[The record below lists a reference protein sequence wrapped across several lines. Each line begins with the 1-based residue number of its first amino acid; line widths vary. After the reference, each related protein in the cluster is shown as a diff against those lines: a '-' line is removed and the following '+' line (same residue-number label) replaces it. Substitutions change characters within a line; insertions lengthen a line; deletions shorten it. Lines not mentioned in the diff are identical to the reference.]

1 MHGRGSLV
9 RLERSSHDVLV
20 DGRRALIAVRGP
32 TDPEALAR
40 ELVRVG
46 AVTAVGLDSRGG
58 EPWQIR
64 EALAGAERASLVAE
78 AAGPPVR
85 RASDL
90 GALAAVAGD
99 ILAGTRVESRFD
111 AAGLGTVEA
120 LVASNWSK
128 APAARRLGIA
138 RQRLYERLESL
149 AARHGVDFDLP
160 QTRIELA
167 LEVWSARMT
176 EIAATPLS

>member
-1 MHGRGSLV
+1 
-9 RLERSSHDVLV
+9 
-20 DGRRALIAVRGP
+20 
-32 TDPEALAR
+32 
-40 ELVRVG
+40 
-46 AVTAVGLDSRGG
+46 
-58 EPWQIR
+58 
-64 EALAGAERASLVAE
+64 
-78 AAGPPVR
+78 VR

-99 ILAGTRVESRFD
+99 ILSGTRIDSRFD
-111 AAGLGTVEA
+111 AAGLETVEA
-120 LVASNWSK
+120 LVASNWQK

-167 LEVWSARMT
+167 LEVWAARMT
-176 EIAATPLS
+176 EIAAMPLS